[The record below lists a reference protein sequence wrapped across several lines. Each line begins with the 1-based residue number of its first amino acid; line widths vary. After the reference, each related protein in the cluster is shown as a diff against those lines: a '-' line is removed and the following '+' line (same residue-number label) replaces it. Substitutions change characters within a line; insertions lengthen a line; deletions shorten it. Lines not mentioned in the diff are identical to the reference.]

1 MDERLC
7 FTSGGFSMPK
17 HDFSALFDQYPA
29 IIAQM
34 QKTFTSHQFI
44 LRLAQQHQALYIE
57 ALHSY
62 RDSLHRGKPAPFRTV
77 HQILAQHLHACPE
90 VVKSMDNVPSVNI
103 FGQDSDCAQW
113 KKL

>member
-7 FTSGGFSMPK
+7 FTTGGFTMPK

-34 QKTFTSHQFI
+34 QKIFTSHQFI
-44 LRLAQQHQALYIE
+44 LRLAQQHQVLYIE

-103 FGQDSDCAQW
+103 FGQASDCAQW

>member
-7 FTSGGFSMPK
+7 FTTGGFTMPK

-34 QKTFTSHQFI
+34 QKIFTSHQFI
-44 LRLAQQHQALYIE
+44 LRLAQQHQVLYIE

-77 HQILAQHLHACPE
+77 HGILSRHLNAYSDLIARME
-90 VVKSMDNVPSVNI
+90 NVPSTDI
-103 FGQDSDCAQW
+103 FGQAETCAQW
-113 KKL
+113 KKR